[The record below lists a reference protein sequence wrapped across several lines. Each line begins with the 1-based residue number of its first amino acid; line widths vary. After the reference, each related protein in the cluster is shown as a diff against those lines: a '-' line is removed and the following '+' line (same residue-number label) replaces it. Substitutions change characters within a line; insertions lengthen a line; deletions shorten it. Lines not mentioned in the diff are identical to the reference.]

1 MVAKAAKVLIF
12 ALEAAVL
19 LTAFAQN
26 LEDPLTHATIGVM
39 GAIAVLIMDMTMV
52 AMIVARMTTTTSAAT
67 LRAMGPRLRR
77 GDAGGGITRAVMG
90 KLVRRS
96 LGYECIIT
104 FLALS
109 AFLVLCFC
117 LRYVLKGCM
126 YGYDTT
132 RPYEIYDDDDSG
144 ILCKFGLIADG
155 TLHGG
160 GGGGMHV
167 FVHISYSHLFSWLF
181 SVSSTSR

>member
-1 MVAKAAKVLIF
+1 MVAKAAKVLVF

-19 LTAFAQN
+19 LTASAQS
-26 LEDPLTHATIGVM
+26 LEDPLTHATIDVM

-96 LGYECIIT
+96 LDYECIIT
-104 FLALS
+104 FLFLF
-109 AFLVLCFC
+109 AFLVVCFC

-126 YGYDTT
+126 YRYDTT
-132 RPYEIYDDDDSG
+132 RLYELYDDDDLG
-144 ILCKFGLIADG
+144 ILCNVGLVANN

-160 GGGGMHV
+160 GGRGMHV
-167 FVHISYSHLFSWLF
+167 FVHISSSHLFSWLF

>member
-19 LTAFAQN
+19 LTAFAQS

-90 KLVRRS
+90 KLVRSS
-96 LGYECIIT
+96 LGYKCIIT
-104 FLALS
+104 FLFLF
-109 AFLVLCFC
+109 AFLVLYFC
-117 LRYVLKGCM
+117 LRYVLKSCM

-132 RPYEIYDDDDSG
+132 RLYELYDDDLR
-144 ILCKFGLIADG
+144 ILCNVGLIADG

-160 GGGGMHV
+160 GGLDMHV
-167 FVHISYSHLFSWLF
+167 FVHIFQHGFCL
-181 SVSSTSR
+181 SRYMLRSEQ